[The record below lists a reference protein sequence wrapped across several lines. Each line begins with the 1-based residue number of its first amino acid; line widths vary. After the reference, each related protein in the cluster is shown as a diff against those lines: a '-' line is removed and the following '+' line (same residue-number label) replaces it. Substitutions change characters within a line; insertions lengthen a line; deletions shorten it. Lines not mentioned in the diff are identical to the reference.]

1 MFKIFRAKVAV
12 AGVVVALGG
21 CAQFVPT
28 AKVAPPL
35 KPFQQNPP
43 AQNLPAQSVAAARAP
58 GVQMQIFLDT
68 NHFRPG
74 MVDGRTGEF
83 FDKALAIY
91 NANHGKPAGT
101 QPDVTAIEPY
111 TTYTVMAGDL
121 GQVGVMAT
129 DNAEVAKQKSCP
141 YTDLGD
147 VIAERFHTTARFLTA
162 INPNI
167 DINQLQ
173 PGQSLTVPNVADPFD
188 IGSLPKMHSS
198 KRDPS
203 LAGRSIKID
212 VAARILEVR
221 EKDRTIASFPITPG
235 SSDHPAPI
243 GDWQIDEIATFP
255 WFRYDEGV
263 LERGERTENFY
274 NFPPGPRNP
283 VGILWMQLNRPGDGI
298 HGAPNAA
305 TIGRAGSHG
314 CIRLANWDA
323 ALIRTLVT
331 VGTPVSIQ

>member
-1 MFKIFRAKVAV
+1 MFKIFRTKIAVVGVAL
-12 AGVVVALGG
+12 ALGG
-21 CAQFVPT
+21 CAHVVPT
-28 AKVAPPL
+28 TTVAPP
-35 KPFQQNPP
+35 KQPF
-43 AQNLPAQSVAAARAP
+43 LPAEPTVESTVAEKRAQA
-58 GVQMQIFLDT
+58 VRMQIFLDT

-74 MVDGRTGEF
+74 MVDGRPDEF
-83 FDKALAIY
+83 FDKALALY
-91 NANHGKPAGT
+91 NANHGQPADEP
-101 QPDVTAIEPY
+101 PDVTEIEPY
-111 TTYTVMAGDL
+111 TTYTVTAEDL

-141 YTDLGD
+141 YTNLAD
-147 VIAERFHTTARFLTA
+147 VIAERFHTTARFLAA
-162 INPNI
+162 INPTI

-173 PGQSLTVPNVADPFD
+173 PGQSLTVPNIADPFD
-188 IGSLPKMHSS
+188 IGGLPKVHTS

-212 VAARILEVR
+212 IAQRILRVR
-221 EKDRTIASFPITPG
+221 DNDRTIASFPITPG

-243 GDWQIDEIATFP
+243 GDWHIDEIATFP
-255 WFRYDEGV
+255 WFRYDKGV
-263 LERGERTENFY
+263 LERGERTEDFY

>member
-1 MFKIFRAKVAV
+1 MFKVIRMKIAIAAV
-12 AGVVVALGG
+12 ALALGG
-21 CAQFVPT
+21 CAPFVPST
-28 AKVAPPL
+28 RVAPP
-35 KPFQQNPP
+35 PP
-43 AQNLPAQSVAAARAP
+43 PPSPTPSAQPTVASARAHA
-58 GVQMQIFLDT
+58 VEMQIFLDA

-74 MVDGRTGEF
+74 MVDGRLGEF
-83 FDKALAIY
+83 FEKALALY
-91 NANHGKPAGT
+91 NADHGQAADA
-101 QPDVTAIEPY
+101 QPDVSGIQPY
-111 TTYTVMAGDL
+111 TTYAVTAEDL

-129 DNAEVAKQKSCP
+129 DHAEVAKQKSCP
-141 YTDLGD
+141 YTNLADA
-147 VIAERFHTTARFLTA
+147 IAERFHTTSRFLGA
-162 INPNI
+162 INPTI

-173 PGQSLTVPNVADPFD
+173 AGQALTVPNVVDPFD
-188 IGSLPKMHSS
+188 IGSLPRMHTT

-203 LAGRSIKID
+203 LAARSIKIS
-212 VAARILEVR
+212 VSTRILQVR
-221 EKDRTIASFPITPG
+221 DKDRTIASFPITPG
-235 SSDHPAPI
+235 STDHPAPI
-243 GDWQIDEIATFP
+243 GDWHIDEIATFP

-263 LERGERTENFY
+263 LERGERTEDFY

-283 VGILWMQLNRPGDGI
+283 VGILWMQLDRPGDGI

>member
-1 MFKIFRAKVAV
+1 MFKIFRTKIAIVGVAL
-12 AGVVVALGG
+12 ALGG
-21 CAQFVPT
+21 CAHVVPT
-28 AKVAPPL
+28 TTVAPP
-35 KPFQQNPP
+35 KQPFQSTQPTV
-43 AQNLPAQSVAAARAP
+43 QSTVAEKRAP
-58 GVQMQIFLDT
+58 AVQMQIFLDT

-74 MVDGRTGEF
+74 MVDGRPGEF
-83 FDKALAIY
+83 FDKALALY
-91 NANHGKPAGT
+91 NANHGKPADE
-101 QPDVTAIEPY
+101 QPDVAGIEPY
-111 TTYTVMAGDL
+111 TTYKVTPEDL
-121 GQVGVMAT
+121 SQVGVMAT

-141 YTDLGD
+141 YTNLGD
-147 VIAERFHTTARFLTA
+147 VIAERFHTTAKFLAA
-162 INPNI
+162 INPTI
-167 DINQLQ
+167 DINQVQ
-173 PGQSLTVPNVADPFD
+173 AGQSLTVPNVADPFD
-188 IGSLPKMHSS
+188 IGSLPKVHTS

-212 VAARILEVR
+212 VAQRILQVR
-221 EKDRTIASFPITPG
+221 DNDRTIASFPITPG

-243 GDWQIDEIATFP
+243 GDWRIDEIATFP
-255 WFRYDEGV
+255 WFRYDKGV
-263 LERGERTENFY
+263 LERGERTEDFY

-331 VGTPVSIQ
+331 VGAPVSIQ

>member
-1 MFKIFRAKVAV
+1 MFKVYRKIAI
-12 AGVVVALGG
+12 AGVALTLGG
-21 CAQFVPT
+21 CAHVVPPT
-28 AKVAPPL
+28 KVAPPTA
-35 KPFQQNPP
+35 PTQP
-43 AQNLPAQSVAAARAP
+43 AQPAQPTVAAARAHA
-58 GVQMQIFLDT
+58 VQMQIFLDA

-74 MVDGRTGEF
+74 MVDGRLGEF
-83 FDKALAIY
+83 FEKALALY
-91 NANHGKPAGT
+91 NANHGQPADAP
-101 QPDVTAIEPY
+101 PDVSGIQPY
-111 TTYTVMAGDL
+111 TDYTVTAEDL

-129 DNAEVAKQKSCP
+129 DHAEVAKQKSCP

-147 VIAERFHTTARFLTA
+147 VIAERFHTTARFLAA
-162 INPNI
+162 INPTI

-173 PGQSLTVPNVADPFD
+173 AGQALTVPNVADPFD
-188 IGSLPKMHSS
+188 IGSLPKMHTT

-203 LAGRSIKID
+203 LADRSIKIT
-212 VAARILEVR
+212 VSTRILQVLDQ
-221 EKDRTIASFPITPG
+221 DRTIASFPITPG
-235 SSDHPAPI
+235 STDHPAPI
-243 GDWQIDEIATFP
+243 GDWHIDEIATFP

-263 LERGERTENFY
+263 LERGERTEDFY

-283 VGILWMQLNRPGDGI
+283 VGLLWMQLDRPGDGI

>member
-1 MFKIFRAKVAV
+1 MLKAYRKIAI
-12 AGVVVALGG
+12 AGVALTLGG
-21 CAQFVPT
+21 CAHVVPPT
-28 AKVAPPL
+28 KVAPPTA
-35 KPFQQNPP
+35 PTQP
-43 AQNLPAQSVAAARAP
+43 AQRTVAAGRAHA
-58 GVQMQIFLDT
+58 VQMQIFLDA

-74 MVDGRTGEF
+74 MVDGRLGEF
-83 FDKALAIY
+83 FEKALALY
-91 NANHGKPAGT
+91 NANHGQPADAP
-101 QPDVTAIEPY
+101 PDVSGIQPY
-111 TTYTVMAGDL
+111 TTYTVTAEDL

-129 DNAEVAKQKSCP
+129 DHAEVAKQKSCP

-147 VIAERFHTTARFLTA
+147 VIAERFHTTARFLAA
-162 INPNI
+162 INPTI

-173 PGQSLTVPNVADPFD
+173 AGQALTVPNVADPFD
-188 IGSLPKMHSS
+188 IGSLPKMHTT

-203 LAGRSIKID
+203 LADRSIKIT
-212 VAARILEVR
+212 VSTRILQVLD
-221 EKDRTIASFPITPG
+221 KDRTIASFPITPG
-235 SSDHPAPI
+235 STDHPAPI
-243 GDWQIDEIATFP
+243 GDWHIDEIATFP

-263 LERGERTENFY
+263 LERGERTEDFY

-283 VGILWMQLNRPGDGI
+283 VGLLWMQLDRPGDGI

>member
-1 MFKIFRAKVAV
+1 MFKIFRTKIAIVGVALT
-12 AGVVVALGG
+12 LGG
-21 CAQFVPT
+21 CAHVVPT
-28 AKVAPPL
+28 TTVAPP
-35 KPFQQNPP
+35 KQPFLSTQPTVQSTVAEKR
-43 AQNLPAQSVAAARAP
+43 AQAVR
-58 GVQMQIFLDT
+58 MQIFLDT

-74 MVDGRTGEF
+74 MVDGRPGEF
-83 FDKALAIY
+83 FDKALALY
-91 NANHGKPAGT
+91 NANHGKPGDEH
-101 QPDVTAIEPY
+101 PDVAGIEPY
-111 TTYTVMAGDL
+111 TTYKVTPEDL
-121 GQVGVMAT
+121 SQVGVMAT

-141 YTDLGD
+141 YTNLGD
-147 VIAERFHTTARFLTA
+147 VIAERFHTTARFLAA
-162 INPNI
+162 INPTI
-167 DINQLQ
+167 DINQVQ
-173 PGQSLTVPNVADPFD
+173 AGQSLTVPNVADPFD
-188 IGSLPKMHSS
+188 IGSLSKVHTS

-212 VAARILEVR
+212 VAQRILQVR
-221 EKDRTIASFPITPG
+221 DNDRTIASFPITPG

-243 GDWQIDEIATFP
+243 GDWHIDEIATFP
-255 WFRYDEGV
+255 WFRYDKGV
-263 LERGERTENFY
+263 LERGERTEDFY

-314 CIRLANWDA
+314 CIRLANWDT

>member
-1 MFKIFRAKVAV
+1 
-12 AGVVVALGG
+12 
-21 CAQFVPT
+21 
-28 AKVAPPL
+28 
-35 KPFQQNPP
+35 
-43 AQNLPAQSVAAARAP
+43 
-58 GVQMQIFLDT
+58 MQIFLDA

-74 MVDGRTGEF
+74 MVDGRLGEF
-83 FDKALAIY
+83 FEKALALY
-91 NANHGKPAGT
+91 NANHGQPADAP
-101 QPDVTAIEPY
+101 PDVSGIQPY
-111 TTYTVMAGDL
+111 TTYSVTAEDL

-129 DNAEVAKQKSCP
+129 DHAEVAKQTSCP
-141 YTDLGD
+141 YTKLGD
-147 VIAERFHTTARFLTA
+147 VIAERFHTTARFLAA
-162 INPNI
+162 INPTI

-173 PGQSLTVPNVADPFD
+173 AGQALTVPNVADPFD
-188 IGSLPKMHSS
+188 IGSLPKMHTT

-203 LAGRSIKID
+203 LAGRSITIN
-212 VAARILEVR
+212 VTSRILQVR
-221 EKDRTIASFPITPG
+221 DKDQTIATFPITPG
-235 SSDHPAPI
+235 STDHPAPI
-243 GDWQIDEIATFP
+243 GDWHIEEIAMFP

-263 LERGERTENFY
+263 LERGERTEDFY

-283 VGILWMQLNRPGDGI
+283 VGILWMQLDRPGDGI